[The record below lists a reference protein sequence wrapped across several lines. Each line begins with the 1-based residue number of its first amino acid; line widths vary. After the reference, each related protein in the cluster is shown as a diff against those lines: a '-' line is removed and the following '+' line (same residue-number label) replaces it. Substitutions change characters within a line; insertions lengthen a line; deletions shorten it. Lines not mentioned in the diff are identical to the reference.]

1 MNLKHTLRPA
11 LFVGASF
18 LAGAAS
24 AHTGDHAAGAGFS
37 GGFAHPLLD
46 GAALV
51 VDSGDRI
58 GLIGR
63 NGTGKSS
70 LLKIIA
76 GESQADAGDVW
87 RTPGLRL
94 AYVSQEPYFTPGQN
108 VFEAVAEGLGA
119 AQRLL
124 ADYHAAA
131 HAVAEGDASAFPELE
146 RLSTELESADAW
158 RLNSRIEETLQRLG
172 LDGDARVDTLSGG
185 LRKRVALGR
194 ALVADPELLLLDEP
208 TNHLDFAA
216 IEWLEG
222 LLNEYRGALLF
233 ITHDRRFLD
242 NVANRI
248 VELDRG
254 QLREFV
260 GNFSAYQIK
269 KAEQIEVEAVQNR
282 KFDRFW
288 KQEEAWIRKG
298 IEARRTRN
306 EGRVRR
312 LEQLRRVREARI
324 AGQGQVGFQLDA
336 GERSGKI
343 VAELE
348 HVSYGY
354 GERMLIRDFSTTILR
369 GDKLGLLGPNGA
381 GKTTLIRL
389 ILGELKPQTGSI
401 RQGARL
407 EVAYFDQLRNQLN
420 DDATL
425 IDTISPG
432 SDYVEIAGHKKH
444 VISYLE
450 EFLFPAERA
459 RAKVSALS
467 GGERNRLLLARLFAR
482 PANLL
487 VLDEPT
493 NDLDIDTLEL
503 LEQLLQDYSGTV
515 IIVSHDR
522 AFLDNVVTQSIVFE
536 GDGRLTEIVGGYADW
551 LAWRDRRTAETDRTA
566 AVKPAAPKAPVR
578 SAQKTGLSYREAR
591 ELQDLPARIEA
602 LEAEQAEIMARLS
615 DPALYQTASLEA
627 APLQARADALEAEL
641 MDALAR
647 WEALEAKASS
657 G

>member
-1 MNLKHTLRPA
+1 
-11 LFVGASF
+11 
-18 LAGAAS
+18 
-24 AHTGDHAAGAGFS
+24 
-37 GGFAHPLLD
+37 LLD

-51 VDSGDRI
+51 IDAGERI

-76 GESQADAGDVW
+76 GSSQPDAGEVW
-87 RTPGLRL
+87 RSPGLRL
-94 AYVSQEPYFTPGQN
+94 AYVPQEPQFQPGHS
-108 VFEAVAEGLGA
+108 VFEAVAEGVGA

-131 HAVAEGDASAFPELE
+131 HAVAEGDEAAFADLE
-146 RLSTELESADAW
+146 RLSHALEAADAW
-158 RLNSRIEETLQRLG
+158 RLNSRVEETLQRLN
-172 LDGDARVDTLSGG
+172 LTAEAAVDTLSGG
-185 LRKRVALGR
+185 LKKRVALAR
-194 ALVADPELLLLDEP
+194 ALVTEPELLLLDEP
-208 TNHLDFAA
+208 TNHLDFSA
-216 IEWLEG
+216 IEWLEC
-222 LLNEYRGALLF
+222 LLNDYRGALLF

-254 QLREFV
+254 QLREYQ
-260 GNFSAYQIK
+260 GNFTAYQAK
-269 KAEQIEVEAVQNR
+269 KAEQLEVEAVHNR
-282 KFDRFW
+282 KFDKFW

-298 IEARRTRN
+298 VEARRTRN

-312 LEQLRRVREARI
+312 LEALRRTRESRI
-324 AGQGQVGFQLDA
+324 AHAGQVGFQIDA
-336 GERSGKI
+336 GDRSGKV
-343 VAELE
+343 VAELD
-348 HVSYGY
+348 HVTYGY
-354 GERMLIRDFSTTILR
+354 DNRVLIRDFSSTILR

-389 ILGELKPQTGSI
+389 ILGDLKPQSGWI
-401 RQGARL
+401 KQGTKL
-407 EVAYFDQLRNQLN
+407 EVAYFDQFRNQLN
-420 DDATL
+420 DEATL

-432 SDYVEIAGHKKH
+432 SDYVEIGGQKKH

-450 EFLFPAERA
+450 DFLFPAERS

-536 GDGRLTEIVGGYADW
+536 GEGKLTEIVGGYGDW
-551 LAWRDRRTAETDRTA
+551 QAWKERGAKAATLPQKAKAAQPLASP
-566 AVKPAAPKAPVR
+566 KPASKA
-578 SAQKTGLSYREAR
+578 KLSYKEAR
-591 ELQDLPARIEA
+591 ELQDLPSRIEE
-602 LEAEQAEIMARLS
+602 LEAEQAGLAARLA
-615 DPALYQTASLEA
+615 DPALYQASPQDAAALHARSEA
-627 APLQARADALEAEL
+627 IEGELLNALT
-641 MDALAR
+641 R
-647 WEALEAKASS
+647 WEALEAKAA
-657 G
+657 GG

>member
-1 MNLKHTLRPA
+1 MPLLTFDRLE
-11 LFVGASF
+11 
-18 LAGAAS
+18 LAYG
-24 AHTGDHAAGAGFS
+24 H
-37 GGFAHPLLD
+37 HPLLD
-46 GAALV
+46 GASLV
-51 VDSGDRI
+51 IEAGERI

-76 GESQADAGDVW
+76 GESAPDAGEVW
-87 RTPGLRL
+87 RSPALRL
-94 AYVSQEPYFTPGQN
+94 AYVPQEPQFQPGHS
-108 VFEAVAEGLGA
+108 VFEAVAEGVGA

-131 HAVAEGDASAFPELE
+131 HAIAEGDEAAFAELE
-146 RLSTELESADAW
+146 RLSHELEAADAW
-158 RLNSRIEETLQRLG
+158 RLNNRVEETLQRLG
-172 LDGDARVDTLSGG
+172 LDPDATVETLSGG
-185 LRKRVALGR
+185 LKKRVALGR
-194 ALVADPELLLLDEP
+194 ALVAEPELLLLDEP

-216 IEWLEG
+216 IEWLEA
-222 LLNEYRGALLF
+222 LLNDYRGALLF

-254 QLREFV
+254 QLREYP
-260 GNFSAYQIK
+260 GNFSAYQVK
-269 KAEQIEVEAVQNR
+269 KAEQLEVEAVHNR
-282 KFDRFW
+282 KFDKFW

-312 LEQLRRVREARI
+312 LEQLRRVREARV
-324 AGQGQVGFQLDA
+324 AHQGQVGFRLDA
-336 GERSGKI
+336 GERSGKV

-348 HVSYGY
+348 HVAYGY
-354 GERMLIRDFSTTILR
+354 DGRTLIRDFSTTILR

-389 ILGELKPQTGSI
+389 ILGELKPQAGWI
-401 RQGARL
+401 KQGTKL
-407 EVAYFDQLRNQLN
+407 EVAYFDQFRNQLN
-420 DDATL
+420 DEATL

-432 SDYVEIAGHKKH
+432 SDYVEIGGQKKH

-450 EFLFPAERA
+450 DFLFPAERA

-503 LEQLLQDYSGTV
+503 LEQLLQDYAGTV

-536 GDGRLTEIVGGYADW
+536 GEGRLTEIVGGYADW
-551 LAWRDRRTAETDRTA
+551 LAWRQRRETEA
-566 AVKPAAPKAPVR
+566 AKPAPKSAAKPAPARASTPKA
-578 SAQKTGLSYREAR
+578 GLSYKEGR
-591 ELQDLPARIEA
+591 ELEALPARIEA
-602 LEAEQAEIMARLS
+602 LEAEQAAIAEKLS
-615 DPALYQTASLEA
+615 DPALYQADPQAATALH
-627 APLQARADALEAEL
+627 ARAEAIEVELLDALT
-641 MDALAR
+641 R
-647 WEALEAKASS
+647 WEALEAKQAA
-657 G
+657 GA

>member
-1 MNLKHTLRPA
+1 MPLLTFDRLE
-11 LFVGASF
+11 
-18 LAGAAS
+18 LAYG
-24 AHTGDHAAGAGFS
+24 H
-37 GGFAHPLLD
+37 HPLLD
-46 GAALV
+46 GASLV
-51 VDSGDRI
+51 IESGERI

-76 GESQADAGDVW
+76 GESHPDGGEVW
-87 RTPGLRL
+87 RAPGLKL
-94 AYVSQEPYFTPGQN
+94 AYVPQEPQFQPGHS
-108 VFEAVAEGLGA
+108 VFEAVAEGVGV

-131 HAVAEGDASAFPELE
+131 HAVAEGDEAAFADLE
-146 RLSTELESADAW
+146 RLSHELEAADAW
-158 RLNSRIEETLQRLG
+158 RLNSRVEETLQRLS
-172 LDGDARVDTLSGG
+172 LSADTTVDTLSGG
-185 LRKRVALGR
+185 LKKRVALAR
-194 ALVADPELLLLDEP
+194 ALVAEPELLLLDEP
-208 TNHLDFAA
+208 TNHLDFSA

-222 LLNEYRGALLF
+222 LLSDFRGALLF

-248 VELDRG
+248 IELDRG
-254 QLREFV
+254 QLREYQ
-260 GNFSAYQIK
+260 GNFSAYQLK
-269 KAEQIEVEAVQNR
+269 KAEQLEVEAVHNR
-282 KFDRFW
+282 KFDKFW
-288 KQEEAWIRKG
+288 KQEEVWIRKG

-312 LEQLRRVREARI
+312 LEALRRTRDDDRV
-324 AGQGQVGFQLDA
+324 
-336 GERSGKI
+336 
-343 VAELE
+343 
-348 HVSYGY
+348 
-354 GERMLIRDFSTTILR
+354 LIRDFSSTILR

-389 ILGELKPQTGSI
+389 ILGELKPQSGWI
-401 RQGARL
+401 KQGTKL
-407 EVAYFDQLRNQLN
+407 EVAYFDQFRNQL
-420 DDATL
+420 DDNATL

-432 SDYVEIAGHKKH
+432 SDYVEIGGQKKH

-450 EFLFPAERA
+450 DFLFPAERA

-536 GDGRLTEIVGGYADW
+536 GEGRLTEIVGGYADW
-551 LAWRDRRTAETDRTA
+551 RAWVGRKRA
-566 AVKPAAPKAPVR
+566 ASEAARPVPAKTPAQPASKPTSK
-578 SAQKTGLSYREAR
+578 SKLSYKEAR
-591 ELQDLPARIEA
+591 ELEALPGQIEV
-602 LEAEQAEIMARLS
+602 LEAEQADIAGRLA
-615 DPALYQTASLEA
+615 DAALYQSSPQEASALH
-627 APLQARADALEAEL
+627 ARAEAIEAEL
-641 MDALAR
+641 LDALTR
-647 WEALEAKASS
+647 WEELEAKAAAV
-657 G
+657 

>member
-1 MNLKHTLRPA
+1 MPLLTIDRLE
-11 LFVGASF
+11 
-18 LAGAAS
+18 LAYG
-24 AHTGDHAAGAGFS
+24 H
-37 GGFAHPLLD
+37 HPLLD

-51 VDSGDRI
+51 IEAGERI

-70 LLKIIA
+70 LMKILA
-76 GESQADAGDVW
+76 GSSQPDSGEVW
-87 RTPGLRL
+87 RSPGLKL
-94 AYVSQEPYFTPGQN
+94 ASVPQEPVFQSGHT
-108 VFEAVAEGLGA
+108 VFEAVAEGVGV
-119 AQRLL
+119 AQQLL
-124 ADYHAAA
+124 AEYHAVTHAAA
-131 HAVAEGDASAFPELE
+131 DGDAAALDDLE
-146 RLSTELESADAW
+146 RVSSALEAADGW
-158 RLNSRIEETLQRLG
+158 RLNSRVGETLQRLE
-172 LDGDARVDTLSGG
+172 LEADRKVADLSGG
-185 LRKRVALGR
+185 LKKRVALAR
-194 ALVADPELLLLDEP
+194 ALVSDPELLLLDEP
-208 TNHLDFAA
+208 TNHLDFSA

-222 LLNEYRGALLF
+222 LLNDYRGALVF

-254 QLREFV
+254 QLREYQ
-260 GNFSAYQIK
+260 GNFSAYQSK
-269 KAEQIEVEAVQNR
+269 KAEQLEVEAVHNR
-282 KFDRFW
+282 KFDKFW

-298 IEARRTRN
+298 VEARRTRN

-312 LEQLRRVREARI
+312 LEQLRNTREARI
-324 AGQGQVGFQLDA
+324 GHQGQVSFQLDA

-343 VAELE
+343 VAELD

-354 GERMLIRDFSTTILR
+354 DARVLVRDFSATILR

-389 ILGELKPQTGSI
+389 ILGDLKPQAGWI
-401 RQGARL
+401 KQGTKL
-407 EVAYFDQLRNQLN
+407 EVAYFDQFRNQLN

-432 SDYVEIAGHKKH
+432 SDYVEIAGQKKH

-503 LEQLLQDYSGTV
+503 LEQLLQDYAGTV

-536 GDGRLTEIVGGYADW
+536 GEGRLTEIVGGYADW
-551 LAWRDRRTAETDRTA
+551 RAWRARQSVVTEPVSRPVAPRSAPA
-566 AVKPAAPKAPVR
+566 AKPALQKA
-578 SAQKTGLSYREAR
+578 KLSYKDAR
-591 ELQDLPARIEA
+591 ELESLPGIIEA
-602 LEAEQAEIMARLS
+602 LEAEQAGIAARLA
-615 DPALYQTASLEA
+615 DPALYQNDPQAAGDLHARTEAIELE
-627 APLQARADALEAEL
+627 LL
-641 MDALAR
+641 DALAR
-647 WEALEAKASS
+647 WEALEAKQA
-657 G
+657 GAG